1 MLNRRGARGR
11 RRSGIGRFHQ
21 PADAGPFAWTRG
33 CAAQP
38 GVRRRPPFSHAVGGA
53 AGCAGPGSRTARRSP
68 HQRRKNAT
76 SVVMSFAIQERPG
89 RMDEKR
95 RTAPYSKTHN
105 GGRHDDLDLEY
116 GATTVLVAGRTT
128 FEQRPTFPAHERRSL
143 PATNNLPVILYGW
156 SRIRTLWVRGVRRTS
171 FQTCPT
177 FGHPLCS

>member
-1 MLNRRGARGR
+1 VAREGGVGLGSDVSTSQLTLGRSPGRAAAPPNLEYGA
-11 RRSGIGRFHQ
+11 
-21 PADAGPFAWTRG
+21 
-33 CAAQP
+33 
-38 GVRRRPPFSHAVGGA
+38 VRRFPMRSEAAPGA
-53 AGCAGPGSRTARRSP
+53 QARAPARRDGP

-143 PATNNLPVILYGW
+143 PATNNLPLLLFLC
-156 SRIRTLWVRGVRRTS
+156 SFLRTLWARGARRTS

-177 FGHPLCS
+177 FGHPVCP